1 MYGLSILLIPK
12 DISFEQEKLQTMAEN
27 TEQQLNTEQVA
38 QAITETDNP
47 FAQHSEPVSTEFV
60 TESLFGAPTEETQV
74 VATEG
79 QPPVVAATQPT
90 AEEEEENEDPVSWL
104 NEQWRDQGVKI
115 NTLDDIPSIIKD
127 YHKLLANK
135 PADLSKEEQARI
147 KLGRETGD
155 WTLYDQIV
163 SIDTSKIE
171 NTEAMKTKFF
181 LENPKMPR
189 LVAEQLFERNLR
201 KSINPDEDSEEFIKH
216 YLEYEGA
223 QAKQWLEE
231 KKASI
236 NTAEDS
242 KVEEVK
248 QDDSIWFKGVDTVIN
263 QLAQDKNQIT
273 YELEDK
279 AVNVVIDQEELLE
292 LRDAMDNPQGW
303 IRDNILN
310 EQGGWDFEKL
320 AQLILK
326 DMHINKI
333 GKEYYEL
340 GRVHQEQHLLSKQ
353 RGTTTQQTATGAPK
367 NNTDLRDNVAGVF
380 RQFKTGF

>member
-1 MYGLSILLIPK
+1 
-12 DISFEQEKLQTMAEN
+12 MAEN
-27 TEQQLNTEQVA
+27 IDSQQNTEQIA
-38 QAITETDNP
+38 QVITETDNP
-47 FAQHSEPVSTEFV
+47 FAQHDEPINNEFV
-60 TESLFGAPTEETQV
+60 TESLFGEPAPEQAEEGGEQQQ
-74 VATEG
+74 A
-79 QPPVVAATQPT
+79 PAATT
-90 AEEEEENEDPVSWL
+90 EEEEVEETEDPVSWL
-104 NEQWRDQGVKI
+104 NEQWREQGVKI
-115 NTLDDIPSIIKD
+115 NTLDEIPAIIKD
-127 YHKLLANK
+127 YQKLLANK

-155 WTLYDQIV
+155 WGLYDRIV
-163 SIDTSKIE
+163 SIDTNNIE

-201 KSINPDEDSEEFIKH
+201 KSVNPDEDSEEFIKH

-242 KVEEVK
+242 NVEEVK
-248 QDDSIWFKGVDTVIN
+248 QDDGIWFKGVDAVIN

-279 AVNVVIDQEELLE
+279 AVNVVIDQDELLE

-353 RGTTTQQTATGAPK
+353 RGTTTQTTATGAPK
-367 NNTDLRDNVAGVF
+367 NNADPRDNFAQAF
-380 RQFKTGF
+380 KQFKNGF